1 MTEDVIML
9 VYNKSKKG
17 LGKAKTEIIKQMIC
31 NDMSLSNQ
39 QKENFLNVIDSYSK
53 VSDIKDILTFLNNL
67 KK

>member
-1 MTEDVIML
+1 MQ
-9 VYNKSKKG
+9 KG
-17 LGKAKTEIIKQMIC
+17 LEKAKAEILKQIVF
-31 NDMSLSNQ
+31 NDSNLSNQ